1 MTKEKTMRLLPLF
14 LSTALVAFSSLASAQ
29 MAEPFSPPGGL
40 HPHQPHCA
48 QHEILGDNPLP
59 QQHAD
64 DASLI
69 NCTNHQA

>member
-1 MTKEKTMRLLPLF
+1 
-14 LSTALVAFSSLASAQ
+14 